1 MASQAYIAPQK
12 NNLDTHMDKNVI
24 ALYAPVFTR
33 FVHIH
38 KLFTRFILKVVP
50 MFGTQKQKER
60 YIMKGKMF
68 KKVLSSILA
77 ASLVFSMVACG
88 NTEEKPSNAT
98 SSSVTEETKSSA
110 SAPESTP
117 AQEATAN
124 EVTYPIEGNVTLT
137 LALLD
142 NATVNANAK
151 HLFDTPLGKAWQEAT
166 GVTIEVIQCANNDA
180 MNLLI
185 AGGELP
191 DLIYF
196 TPSKYSGGAEK
207 AIKDGVIEPL
217 NDYIDEFAPDLK
229 AVLESDEVWYKTNV
243 TSSGDIIGAPFIRG
257 DAYLCS
263 GAGLIVRQDW
273 LDELNL
279 EVPQTPDDLYNVLV
293 AFKEQKGAT
302 LPFTTTNSWMR
313 NIVNYGMISSAYGQ
327 VKSDWYQIDGELHYG
342 RAEAEYKDTLAFLNK
357 LYNEGLLDPNFAS
370 NDNNIVYSNMA
381 NGASGVTVGAT
392 GGYIGTILNAVEKD
406 NPTYNLTGFG
416 PLVAKEGDVAYSG
429 YYSNAL
435 TGDTLF
441 MTSQCKNKEAAVKFM
456 NYGYTE
462 EGYMLMNFGIEG
474 ESYTMI
480 DGYPTYTDLI
490 TKNPNGWSMQQALA
504 QYTLSWNAGPFVQDK
519 RYMEQYA
526 ERPQQKAAQEFWA
539 QTDAAKYTVPSLSI
553 AEKDQ
558 AEYSKLWADINTFV
572 SEMMIQYITGTADLA
587 KFETEYLGQLEK
599 MGIKRVIE
607 LRQEALDAFNAR

>member
-1 MASQAYIAPQK
+1 MK
-12 NNLDTHMDKNVI
+12 
-24 ALYAPVFTR
+24 
-33 FVHIH
+33 H
-38 KLFTRFILKVVP
+38 KLLK
-50 MFGTQKQKER
+50 K
-60 YIMKGKMF
+60 I
-68 KKVLSSILA
+68 LSSVLA
-77 ASLVFSMVACG
+77 ATLVFSMAACG
-88 NTEEKPSNAT
+88 NDSENTVT
-98 SSSVTEETKSSA
+98 SSSTKEETKAIESA
-110 SAPESTP
+110 STTESSTVQESTV
-117 AQEATAN
+117 A

-137 LALLD
+137 IAMLD

-151 HLFDTPLGKAWQEAT
+151 HLFETPLGKAWQEAT

-191 DLIYF
+191 DLIF
-196 TPSKYSGGAEK
+196 FPPSKYSGGAEK

-229 AVLESDEVWYKTNV
+229 EVLESNEIWYKTNV

-263 GAGLIVRQDW
+263 GAGLIIRQDW
-273 LDELNL
+273 LDELNM
-279 EVPQTPDDLYNVLV
+279 EVPQTPDELYDVLV
-293 AFKEQKGAT
+293 AFKEKKGAT

-327 VKSDWYQIDGELHYG
+327 VKSDWYQIDGEIHYG

-357 LYNEGLLDPNFAS
+357 LYDEGLLDPNFAS
-370 NDNNIVYSNMA
+370 NDNNTVYSNMA
-381 NGASGVTVGAT
+381 NGISGVTVGAT
-392 GGYIGTILNAVEKD
+392 GGYMGTILNAVEKD
-406 NPTYNLTGFG
+406 NPTYDLTGFG

-441 MTSQCKNKEAAVKFM
+441 MTTQCKNKEAAVKFM

-462 EGYMLMNFGIEG
+462 EGYMLLNFGIEG
-474 ESYTMI
+474 ESYTMV
-480 DGYPTYTDLI
+480 DGYPTYTELI
-490 TKNPNGWSMQQALA
+490 NNNPNGWSMQQALA
-504 QYTLSWNAGPFVQDK
+504 QYTMSWNAGPFVQDK

-526 ERPQQKAAQEFWA
+526 ARPQQKAAQALWA
-539 QTDAAKYTVPSLSI
+539 ETDAAKYMVPTLSI
-553 AEKDQ
+553 AEEDQ

-587 KFETEYLGQLEK
+587 KFETEYLDQLEA
-599 MGIKRVIE
+599 MGIDRVIE

>member
-1 MASQAYIAPQK
+1 MK
-12 NNLDTHMDKNVI
+12 
-24 ALYAPVFTR
+24 
-33 FVHIH
+33 H
-38 KLFTRFILKVVP
+38 KLLK
-50 MFGTQKQKER
+50 K
-60 YIMKGKMF
+60 I
-68 KKVLSSILA
+68 LSSVLA
-77 ASLVFSMVACG
+77 ATLVFSMAACG
-88 NTEEKPSNAT
+88 NDSENTVT
-98 SSSVTEETKSSA
+98 SSSTKEETKAIESA
-110 SAPESTP
+110 STTKSSTVQESTV
-117 AQEATAN
+117 A

-137 LALLD
+137 IAMLD

-151 HLFDTPLGKAWQEAT
+151 HLFETPLGKAWQEAT

-191 DLIYF
+191 DLIF
-196 TPSKYSGGAEK
+196 FPPSKYSGGAEK

-229 AVLESDEVWYKTNV
+229 EVLESNEIWYKTNV

-263 GAGLIVRQDW
+263 GAGLIIRQDW
-273 LDELNL
+273 LDELNM
-279 EVPQTPDDLYNVLV
+279 EVPQTPDELYDVLV
-293 AFKEQKGAT
+293 AFKEKKGAT

-327 VKSDWYQIDGELHYG
+327 VKSDWYQIDGEIHYG

-357 LYNEGLLDPNFAS
+357 LYDEGLLDPNFAS
-370 NDNNIVYSNMA
+370 NDNNTVYSNMA
-381 NGASGVTVGAT
+381 NGISGVTVGAT
-392 GGYIGTILNAVEKD
+392 GGYMGTILNAVEKD
-406 NPTYNLTGFG
+406 NPTYDLTGFG

-441 MTSQCKNKEAAVKFM
+441 MTTQCKNKEAAVKFM

-462 EGYMLMNFGIEG
+462 EGYMLLNFGIEG
-474 ESYTMI
+474 ESYTMV
-480 DGYPTYTDLI
+480 DGYPTYTELI
-490 TKNPNGWSMQQALA
+490 NNNPNGWSMQQALA
-504 QYTLSWNAGPFVQDK
+504 QYTMSWNAGPFVQDK

-526 ERPQQKAAQEFWA
+526 ARPQQKAAQALWA
-539 QTDAAKYTVPSLSI
+539 ETDAAKYMVPTLSI
-553 AEKDQ
+553 AEEDQ

-587 KFETEYLGQLEK
+587 KFETEYLDQLEA
-599 MGIKRVIE
+599 MGIDRVIE

>member
-1 MASQAYIAPQK
+1 MK
-12 NNLDTHMDKNVI
+12 
-24 ALYAPVFTR
+24 
-33 FVHIH
+33 H
-38 KLFTRFILKVVP
+38 KTL
-50 MFGTQKQKER
+50 
-60 YIMKGKMF
+60 
-68 KKVLSSILA
+68 KKVLSSVLA
-77 ASLVFSMVACG
+77 ATLVFSMAACG
-88 NTEEKPSNAT
+88 NTEESSKASNT
-98 SSSVTEETKSSA
+98 VSSTVKEETKTS
-110 SAPESTP
+110 ESTP
-117 AQEATAN
+117 VDNTTQESAVA

-137 LALLD
+137 LAMLD

-151 HLFDTPLGKAWQEAT
+151 HLFETPLGKAWQEVT

-180 MNLLI
+180 MKMLI

-196 TPSKYSGGAEK
+196 PPSKLSGGAEK

-229 AVLESDEVWYKTNV
+229 AVLESDEIWYKTNI
-243 TSSGDIIGAPFIRG
+243 TSDGDIIGAPFIRG

-263 GAGLIVRQDW
+263 GAGLIIRQDW
-273 LDELNL
+273 LDELNM
-279 EVPQTPDDLYNVLV
+279 EVPQTPDELYEVLV
-293 AFKEQKGAT
+293 AFKEKKGAT

-313 NIVNYGMISSAYGQ
+313 NIVNYGLISSAYGQ

-342 RAEAEYKDTLAFLNK
+342 RAEAEYKDSLAFLNK

-381 NGASGVTVGAT
+381 NGLSGVTVGAT

-406 NPTYNLTGFG
+406 NPTYDLTGFG
-416 PLVAKEGDVAYSG
+416 PLVAEEGDVAYSG

-441 MTSQCKNKEAAVKFM
+441 MTTQCKNKEAAVKFM

-462 EGYMLMNFGIEG
+462 EGYMLLNFGIEG
-474 ESYTMI
+474 ESYTMV
-480 DGYPTYTDLI
+480 DGYPTYTELI
-490 TKNPNGWSMQQALA
+490 TNNPNGWSMQQALA
-504 QYTLSWNAGPFVQDK
+504 QYTRSWDAGPFVQDK

-526 ERPQQKAAQEFWA
+526 ARPQQKAAQALWA
-539 QTDAAKYTVPSLSI
+539 ETDAAKYMVPTLSI
-553 AEKDQ
+553 AEEDQ
-558 AEYSKLWADINTFV
+558 AEYNKLWADINTFV

-587 KFETEYLGQLEK
+587 KFETEYLDQLK
-599 MGIKRVIE
+599 TMGIERVNE

>member
-1 MASQAYIAPQK
+1 MK
-12 NNLDTHMDKNVI
+12 
-24 ALYAPVFTR
+24 
-33 FVHIH
+33 H
-38 KLFTRFILKVVP
+38 KLLK
-50 MFGTQKQKER
+50 K
-60 YIMKGKMF
+60 I
-68 KKVLSSILA
+68 LSSVLA
-77 ASLVFSMVACG
+77 ATLVFSMAACG
-88 NTEEKPSNAT
+88 NDSENTVT
-98 SSSVTEETKSSA
+98 SSSTKEETKAIESA
-110 SAPESTP
+110 STTESSTVQESTV
-117 AQEATAN
+117 A

-137 LALLD
+137 IAMLD

-151 HLFDTPLGKAWQEAT
+151 HLFETPLGKAWQEAT

-196 TPSKYSGGAEK
+196 PPSKYSGGAEK

-229 AVLESDEVWYKTNV
+229 AVLESDEVWYKSNV
-243 TSSGDIIGAPFIRG
+243 TSNGDIIGAPFIRG
-257 DAYLCS
+257 DGYLCS
-263 GAGLIVRQDW
+263 GAGLIIRQDW
-273 LDELNL
+273 LDELNM
-279 EVPQTPDDLYNVLV
+279 EVPQTPDQLYDVLV
-293 AFKEQKGAT
+293 AFKEKKGAT

-313 NIVNYGMISSAYGQ
+313 HVVNGGMISSAYGQ
-327 VKSDWYQIDGELHYG
+327 VKSDWYQIDGEIHYG

-370 NDNNIVYSNMA
+370 NDNNTVYSNMA
-381 NGASGVTVGAT
+381 NGISGVTVGAT

-406 NPTYNLTGFG
+406 NPTYDLTGFG
-416 PLVAKEGDVAYSG
+416 PLVAKEGDVAFSG

-441 MTSQCKNKEAAVKFM
+441 MTTQCKNKEAAVKFM

-526 ERPQQKAAQEFWA
+526 ERPQQKAAQALWA
-539 QTDAAKYTVPSLSI
+539 ETDAAKYMVPTLSV

-587 KFETEYLGQLEK
+587 KFETEYLDQLEK

>member
-1 MASQAYIAPQK
+1 
-12 NNLDTHMDKNVI
+12 
-24 ALYAPVFTR
+24 
-33 FVHIH
+33 
-38 KLFTRFILKVVP
+38 
-50 MFGTQKQKER
+50 
-60 YIMKGKMF
+60 MKDKMF

-77 ASLVFSMVACG
+77 ATLVLSMAACG
-88 NTEEKPSNAT
+88 NNGNEPSNAT
-98 SSSVTEETKSSA
+98 TPSVQETSKTTE
-110 SAPESTP
+110 SAPESNA
-117 AQEATAN
+117 AQESTVA

-137 LALLD
+137 IAMLD

-151 HLFDTPLGKAWQEAT
+151 HLFETPLGKAWQEAT

-196 TPSKYSGGAEK
+196 PPSKYSGGAEK

-257 DAYLCS
+257 DSYLCS

-273 LDELNL
+273 LDELNM
-279 EVPQTPDDLYNVLV
+279 EVPQTPDELYDVLV
-293 AFKEQKGAT
+293 AFKEKKGAT

-313 NIVNYGMISSAYGQ
+313 HVVNGGMISSAYGQ
-327 VKSDWYQIDGELHYG
+327 VKSDWYQIDGTIHYG
-342 RAEAEYKDTLAFLNK
+342 RAEAEYKDTLVFLNK

-370 NDNNIVYSNMA
+370 NDNNTVYSNMA
-381 NGASGVTVGAT
+381 NGISGVTVGAT
-392 GGYIGTILNAVEKD
+392 GGYIGTILSAVEKD
-406 NPTYNLTGFG
+406 NPTYDLTGFG

-441 MTSQCKNKEAAVKFM
+441 MTTQCKNKEAAVKFM

-462 EGYMLMNFGIEG
+462 EGYMLLNFGIEG
-474 ESYTMI
+474 ESYTMV
-480 DGYPTYTDLI
+480 DGYPTYTELI
-490 TKNPNGWSMQQALA
+490 TNNPNGWSMQQALA
-504 QYTLSWNAGPFVQDK
+504 QYTMSWNAGPFVQDK

-526 ERPQQKAAQEFWA
+526 ARPQQKAAQALWA
-539 QTDAAKYTVPSLSI
+539 STDAAKYMVPTLSI

-587 KFETEYLGQLEK
+587 KFETEYLDQLK
-599 MGIKRVIE
+599 AMGIDRIIE

>member
-1 MASQAYIAPQK
+1 MK
-12 NNLDTHMDKNVI
+12 
-24 ALYAPVFTR
+24 
-33 FVHIH
+33 H
-38 KLFTRFILKVVP
+38 KLLK
-50 MFGTQKQKER
+50 K
-60 YIMKGKMF
+60 I
-68 KKVLSSILA
+68 LSSVLA
-77 ASLVFSMVACG
+77 ATLVFSMAACG
-88 NTEEKPSNAT
+88 NDSENTVT
-98 SSSVTEETKSSA
+98 SSSTKEETKAIESA
-110 SAPESTP
+110 STTESSTVQESTV
-117 AQEATAN
+117 A

-137 LALLD
+137 IAMLD

-151 HLFDTPLGKAWQEAT
+151 HLFETPLGKAWQEAT

-196 TPSKYSGGAEK
+196 PPSKYSGGAEK

-229 AVLESDEVWYKTNV
+229 AVLESDEVWYKSNV
-243 TSSGDIIGAPFIRG
+243 TSNGDIIGAPFIRG
-257 DAYLCS
+257 DGYLCS
-263 GAGLIVRQDW
+263 GAGLIIRQDW
-273 LDELNL
+273 LDELNM
-279 EVPQTPDDLYNVLV
+279 EVPQTPDQLYDVLV
-293 AFKEQKGAT
+293 AFKEKKGAT

-313 NIVNYGMISSAYGQ
+313 HVVNGGMISSAYGQ
-327 VKSDWYQIDGELHYG
+327 VKSDWYQIDGEIHYG

-370 NDNNIVYSNMA
+370 NDNNTVYSNMA
-381 NGASGVTVGAT
+381 NGISGVTVGAT

-406 NPTYNLTGFG
+406 NPTYDLTGFG
-416 PLVAKEGDVAYSG
+416 PLVAKEGDVAFSG

-441 MTSQCKNKEAAVKFM
+441 MTTQCKNKEAAVKFM

-504 QYTLSWNAGPFVQDK
+504 QYTMSWNAGPFVQDK

-526 ERPQQKAAQEFWA
+526 ARPQQKAAQALWA
-539 QTDAAKYTVPSLSI
+539 ETDAAKYMVPTLSV

-587 KFETEYLGQLEK
+587 KFETEYLDQLEK